1 MVVLE
6 LELGGLLLFRWSFWW
21 SWVEVRRDVE
31 LKRDLRCI
39 FQINGKWDWN
49 FHVLR
54 GGMRKI
60 KWRRLVDWCKEFISG
75 VLFQS
80 IRYPLGMLWIFMN
93 SRLFR
98 VLWPISHRLKRSQP
112 HVLQISLLYI
122 LIYVPVYDMWCKY
135 IFLYIYINCDSP

>member
-1 MVVLE
+1 MVVSE

-21 SWVEVRRDVE
+21 SWVEVGRDVE

-60 KWRRLVDWCKEFISG
+60 KWRRLVDWCKDFISR
-75 VLFQS
+75 VLFQY
-80 IRYPLGMLWIFMN
+80 IRYPLGGCCEYL
-93 SRLFR
+93 
-98 VLWPISHRLKRSQP
+98 
-112 HVLQISLLYI
+112 
-122 LIYVPVYDMWCKY
+122 
-135 IFLYIYINCDSP
+135 